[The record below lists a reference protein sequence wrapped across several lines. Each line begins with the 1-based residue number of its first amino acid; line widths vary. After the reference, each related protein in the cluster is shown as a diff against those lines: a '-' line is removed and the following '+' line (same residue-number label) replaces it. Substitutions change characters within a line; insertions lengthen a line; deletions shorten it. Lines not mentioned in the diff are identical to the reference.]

1 MAQDASPPVEPSL
14 YRRGLPTSQASSISS
29 RRRERRGPRRGS
41 GRPLRSCVGNLGK
54 GTRNRLPSGEPR
66 AVLVREM
73 FDRIAGRYDLM
84 NTLMTAGLNRLWNR
98 KVLRATGLKS
108 GGRALDLACGTG
120 ALTRDLAKKVGPD
133 GYVLGIDFSR
143 EMLRA
148 ARPAPNVE
156 YRFGD
161 ATDLQ
166 GVPSGAFDA
175 ATIAY
180 GARNIPD
187 LDALFSEMARTLRP
201 GGVAVCLEIARP
213 QGRVFGA
220 FYALWFDRVVPRLGA
235 GISGDA
241 WAYSYLPE
249 SVKEFVAPDELSD
262 IMERNGL
269 QDVTWRR
276 LAGGIITLHRG
287 RRRAGG
293 DR

>member
-1 MAQDASPPVEPSL
+1 MGEQIANGAQGETAPES
-14 YRRGLPTSQASSISS
+14 
-29 RRRERRGPRRGS
+29 
-41 GRPLRSCVGNLGK
+41 
-54 GTRNRLPSGEPR
+54 RLPSGADR
-66 AVLVREM
+66 ARLVREM
-73 FDRIAGRYDLM
+73 FDRIAGRYELL
-84 NTLMTAGLNRLWNR
+84 NTIMTGGLHRLWNR
-98 KVLRATGLKS
+98 AALRATGLRP

-120 ALTRDLAKKVGPD
+120 SLTRDLAKKVGRQ

-143 EMLRA
+143 QMLRV
-148 ARPAPNVE
+148 ARSKPAPNIE
-156 YRFGD
+156 YRLGD
-161 ATDLQ
+161 ATDLE

-187 LDALFSEMARTLRP
+187 LDALFSEMARVLRS

-213 QGRVFGA
+213 ESRVFAA
-220 FYALWFDRVVPRLGA
+220 FYGLWFDRIVPRLGA
-235 GISGDA
+235 RISGDA

-287 RRRAGG
+287 TRRSGAERY
-293 DR
+293 